1 MAASH
6 RGCVPGISH
15 AYGGALSA
23 LSVTYTLAPLSDHE
37 AGKEK
42 KWSEREVVKAL
53 YVDSEIVLADDTRE
67 LVGDLY

>member
-1 MAASH
+1 M
-6 RGCVPGISH
+6 
-15 AYGGALSA
+15 
-23 LSVTYTLAPLSDHE
+23 SVTYTLAPLSDHE